1 MVEPGREGGEG
12 RVRGVR
18 RGGWDSGWRIVL
30 QAYVIHTMPD
40 DYGQSSVDDVRIPTA
55 SIRLQYYYV

>member
-1 MVEPGREGGEG
+1 M
-12 RVRGVR
+12 RGVR

-30 QAYVIHTMPD
+30 QAHVIHRMPD

-55 SIRLQYYYV
+55 PIRLQYYYV